1 MVTDPQRERISVENR
16 ASSPPRGVCAQVAA
30 GFPLEVRDR
39 KGTTVMTSRR
49 SIVASILAFAGSTI
63 SSAGLIVG
71 AAGALVPMN
80 VASAQFSFR
89 GPGSGSWQS
98 DATINS
104 RSLDRYM
111 KVLGLDDDQKAAAKA
126 LLEGYQEAERQH
138 NNAIRDA
145 FKGEQGQIVSNG
157 AGKNDADRAKV
168 QRRVVTR
175 SGGPGGGQDGGYA
188 RGPDHEAIAKFEAA
202 AKATAE
208 KKEQFFADLR
218 TLLTP
223 AQDGNWTK
231 LERLARRDT
240 GLRFAS
246 VSGAGV
252 DLVTMVEK
260 LNLPSDSTA
269 QVQPLLDQYE
279 SEMDVLLTQKRKAQ
293 AEFKPGD
300 GPDMNALKE
309 MMDKQHEAGLK
320 IRDLNRTFASKIA
333 GVLPAEYQ
341 ARFNETFRTTSFKKA
356 YREGKTDKLL
366 TNAQKLSSL
375 DAAQKDKLA
384 RIQEQYAKER
394 RAAND
399 KYAEALEKAE
409 NEGMRS
415 GVMSFG
421 PLGGAS
427 EPKELA
433 DAKAA
438 RKEIDNKYRD
448 QVNSLLTDQQKAE
461 LPAETQLAGLANF
474 VIDDGN
480 GGQIEHSM
488 ELDPE
493 DMMIDAEDGEGGGA
507 IMIMEAHD
515 DGNGNA
521 STTVITGGA
530 PSVPPAPPAKKPD

>member
-1 MVTDPQRERISVENR
+1 MRT
-16 ASSPPRGVCAQVAA
+16 
-30 GFPLEVRDR
+30 
-39 KGTTVMTSRR
+39 RR
-49 SIVASILAFAGSTI
+49 SIVASMLAFAGSTMP
-63 SSAGLIVG
+63 SAGLIAG
-71 AAGALVPMN
+71 TAAVLAPIG

-98 DATINS
+98 EATING

-111 KVLGLDDDQKAAAKA
+111 KVLGLDDDQKAAARA

-138 NNAIRDA
+138 SNAIRDA
-145 FKGEQGQIVSNG
+145 FRGEQVQINTND
-157 AGKNDADRAKV
+157 AGKNDADKSRA

-175 SGGPGGGQDGGYA
+175 SGGPGGGQDGGHA
-188 RGPDHEAIAKFEAA
+188 RGPDPEAMAKFEAA

-223 AQDGNWTK
+223 AQEGNWTK
-231 LERLARRDT
+231 LERLARRDA

-252 DLVTMVEK
+252 DLVTMVDK
-260 LNLPSDSTA
+260 LNLPSDSAA
-269 QVQPLLDQYE
+269 QIQPLLEQYE
-279 SEMDVLLTQKRKAQ
+279 SEMDVLLTQKSKAQ

-300 GPDMNALKE
+300 GPDMNALKA

-320 IRDLNRTFASKIA
+320 IRDLNRAFASKIA
-333 GVLPAEYQ
+333 GMLPPEYQ
-341 ARFNETFRTTSFKKA
+341 TKLTESFRLASFKKA

-366 TNAQKLSSL
+366 SNAEKLASL
-375 DAAQKDKLA
+375 DSAQKDKLS
-384 RIQEQYAKER
+384 RIREQYAKER

-399 KYAEALEKAE
+399 RYADAIEKAE
-409 NEGMRS
+409 NDGMRS

-421 PLGGAS
+421 PLGGN

-438 RKEIDNKYRD
+438 RKELDNKYAD
-448 QVNSLLTDQQKAE
+448 QINALLTDQQRAE
-461 LPAETQLAGLANF
+461 LPALPQSTGVASF

-480 GGQIEHSM
+480 GGQIEHSV
-488 ELDPE
+488 ELDSD
-493 DMMIDAEDGEGGGA
+493 DMMIDAEEGEGGGA

-515 DGNGNA
+515 DGQGNA

-530 PSVPPAPPAKKPD
+530 PLVAPPPPAKKPD